1 MNKTVNINLAGLIF
15 HIDEDAYAKLQ
26 RYLES
31 IKRSFDNTQGRDEII
46 SDIEARIAELF
57 NEKIKNERQVI
68 SNKEVEEVIAIMG
81 QPEDYVVDEE
91 IFEDEPGRRHA
102 TTATGKVKKLFRDT
116 ENGYIGG
123 VSSGLGH
130 YLGIEAIWVR
140 LLWVLLTILSS
151 GGFILIYIA
160 FWIFVPEAKTTADK
174 LAMRGEEVTVSNI
187 ERKIREGFHDVSDRV
202 KSVDYERYG
211 SQAKKGASSAA
222 TSVGNFIRFFL
233 KLIVK
238 FIGVM
243 LVLVA
248 GTTLIG
254 LFVGLFTVGTFG
266 LVDWPWADYIEVVN
280 TDAPIWLVSM
290 LLFFLIGIPFFFLFV
305 LGLKILVKNLKS
317 IGRTLL
323 LVLLGVWIL
332 SVIGLTIVGV
342 SHATNRAFEEDVIT
356 TETLNIQP
364 QDTLYIKMRGNEE
377 LYGRNFRTGDFEIKY
392 DENDNKVI
400 FGMDVDLIV
409 RSTSD
414 SIGKME
420 ITKSAEGKNFKDAKA
435 RAAAINYSTSFV
447 GNELLLDDYY
457 TTATS
462 NKFRDQEVMVRIF
475 VPEGTVIMADENTR
489 YYTSSSSYW
498 DNILKGDQTGKY
510 LKVMK
515 DEAICE
521 DCPEDTWEDEAEDE
535 DNWEENDEDWDS
547 SDDFNARINV
557 NGEEMQI
564 RVNDSGV
571 QVNNESVKRIRLDSS
586 GIEIEN

>member
-1 MNKTVNINLAGLIF
+1 
-15 HIDEDAYAKLQ
+15 
-26 RYLES
+26 
-31 IKRSFDNTQGRDEII
+31 
-46 SDIEARIAELF
+46 
-57 NEKIKNERQVI
+57 
-68 SNKEVEEVIAIMG
+68 
-81 QPEDYVVDEE
+81 
-91 IFEDEPGRRHA
+91 
-102 TTATGKVKKLFRDT
+102 
-116 ENGYIGG
+116 
-123 VSSGLGH
+123 
-130 YLGIEAIWVR
+130 
-140 LLWVLLTILSS
+140 
-151 GGFILIYIA
+151 
-160 FWIFVPEAKTTADK
+160 
-174 LAMRGEEVTVSNI
+174 
-187 ERKIREGFHDVSDRV
+187 
-202 KSVDYERYG
+202 
-211 SQAKKGASSAA
+211 
-222 TSVGNFIRFFL
+222 
-233 KLIVK
+233 
-238 FIGVM
+238 
-243 LVLVA
+243 
-248 GTTLIG
+248 
-254 LFVGLFTVGTFG
+254 
-266 LVDWPWADYIEVVN
+266 
-280 TDAPIWLVSM
+280 
-290 LLFFLIGIPFFFLFV
+290 
-305 LGLKILVKNLKS
+305 
-317 IGRTLL
+317 
-323 LVLLGVWIL
+323 
-332 SVIGLTIVGV
+332 
-342 SHATNRAFEEDVIT
+342 
-356 TETLNIQP
+356 
-364 QDTLYIKMRGNEE
+364 
-377 LYGRNFRTGDFEIKY
+377 
-392 DENDNKVI
+392 
-400 FGMDVDLIV
+400 MDVDLIV